1 MMPMIWPW
9 SWRSSHAGRLAAIVQ
24 CPACQGACALA
35 ADRGGL
41 VCERCRTP
49 HRMRDGVLIVDLAG
63 ERPEVAAERAGVRT
77 TERNAALGG
86 INDAFDDLARADG
99 ALKDAILALPEG
111 DDSRYYREPGYFL
124 NVKHSLRG
132 FRFVTRRLIR
142 TPGQR
147 LLDVGADLTWSTN
160 YFAREGLRC
169 TAIDVNDHLSVGDLF
184 QARYRRPYD
193 MVRVDMHAEV
203 FRSGVFDL
211 VVAINALHH
220 SGDIVRVAAN
230 LARVLLPGGR
240 LAAVEPYCV
249 DLSQKADFGRDQI
262 EAGINENTY
271 LLDEWHAAFTAAGLV
286 LEELMLTDSC
296 NMIYRKPKP
305 GERPEV
311 PATMLERAHAG
322 RLSARP
328 LGSGSSRRWTDAG
341 PLVVPVEIT
350 NLSNATWCSEG
361 RAPIFVSYH
370 LSRREGN
377 LETIVAFDNR
387 RTAVPDIEPGAT
399 VACEVV
405 VDAPQ
410 PGGTYGV
417 TFDLVQEGI
426 CWFAQRGFKTD
437 SVSCER

>member
-1 MMPMIWPW
+1 
-9 SWRSSHAGRLAAIVQ
+9 
-24 CPACQGACALA
+24 
-35 ADRGGL
+35 
-41 VCERCRTP
+41 
-49 HRMRDGVLIVDLAG
+49 MRDGVLIVELAG
-63 ERPEVAAERAGVRT
+63 ERPEVAAEQEGVRA

-99 ALKDAILALPEG
+99 ALRDAILALPKG

-124 NVKHSLRG
+124 NVKNSLRG
-132 FRFVTRRLIR
+132 FDFVTRRLR
-142 TPGQR
+142 RARGQR

-169 TAIDVNDHLSVGDLF
+169 TAIDVNHHLNVGELF

-193 MVRVDMHAEV
+193 MVRVDMRAEV

-211 VVAINALHH
+211 IIAINALHH
-220 SGDIVRVAAN
+220 SGDIDRVAAN
-230 LARVLLPGGR
+230 LARVLSPGGR

-249 DLSQKADFGRDQI
+249 DLSQKADFGREQI

-271 LLDEWHAAFTAAGLV
+271 LLDEWHTAFTGAGLV

-296 NMIYRKPKP
+296 NMIYRKPES
-305 GERPEV
+305 GERAEPL
-311 PATMLERAHAG
+311 ATMLERAHTG
-322 RLSARP
+322 RLTVRP
-328 LGSGSSRRWTDAG
+328 LGGGASRRWTDDA
-341 PLVVPVEIT
+341 PLAVPVEIT

-370 LSRREGN
+370 LATREGH
-377 LETIVAFDNR
+377 LDTIVAFDNR
-387 RTAVPDIEPGAT
+387 RTAIPDIEPGAT
-399 VACEVV
+399 AVCEVL
-405 VDAPQ
+405 VDAPR
-410 PGGTYGV
+410 PDGRYAM

-437 SVSCER
+437 NVSCER

>member
-1 MMPMIWPW
+1 MTLMIWPW
-9 SWRSSHAGRLAAIVQ
+9 NWRSSHVDRLAAIVQ
-24 CPACQGACALA
+24 CPACHGACRRA

-41 VCERCRTP
+41 ACERCRTP
-49 HRMRDGVLIVDLAG
+49 YRMRDGVLIVDLPG
-63 ERPEVAAERAGVRT
+63 ERPEVAAEREGVRT

-99 ALKDAILALPEG
+99 ALKDAILSLPEG

-124 NVKHSLRG
+124 NVKNSLRG
-132 FRFVTRRLIR
+132 FHFVTRRLR
-142 TPGQR
+142 RAPGQR

-160 YFAREGLRC
+160 HFAREGLRC
-169 TAIDVNDHLSVGDLF
+169 TAIDVNDHLSVGELF

-220 SGDIVRVAAN
+220 SGDIDRMAGN
-230 LARVLLPGGR
+230 LARVLSPGGR

-249 DLSQKADFGRDQI
+249 DLSQKADFGREQI

-296 NMIYRKPKP
+296 NMIYRKPESS
-305 GERPEV
+305 ERPDAL
-311 PATMLERAHAG
+311 ATMLERAHPG
-322 RLSARP
+322 RLIARP
-328 LGSGSSRRWTDAG
+328 LGSGASRRWTDGGA
-341 PLVVPVEIT
+341 LTVSVEIT

-370 LSRREGN
+370 LSKREGN
-377 LETIVAFDNR
+377 LDTIVAFDNR
-387 RTAVPDIEPGAT
+387 RTAIPDIEPGAT
-399 VACEVV
+399 AACEVL

-410 PGGTYGV
+410 TGGTYAV

-437 SVSCER
+437 RVSCER